1 MATVGVFNG
10 TNLLLKFAADGTSP
24 ATIGHSTS
32 CSLSLSND
40 LPEATTKD
48 SAGYQEVIAGVK
60 SGEISFEGLVA
71 YDDANNAIEAA
82 DLLLARTKFD
92 WSFGTAESGDPIY
105 SGEGFLS
112 SVEMSAEMESPVTYS
127 GSITVTGAI
136 SKAAN
141 V

>member
-1 MATVGVFNG
+1 MATAGVFNG
-10 TNLLLKFAADGTSP
+10 TNLLLKFAADGT
-24 ATIGHSTS
+24 AVAAIGHSTS

-48 SAGYQEVIAGVK
+48 SAGFQEVIAGVK

-82 DLLLARTKFD
+82 DLLLDRTKID
-92 WSFGTAESGDPIY
+92 WTFGTDAVGDNIY
-105 SGEGFLS
+105 KGEGFLS

-136 SKAAN
+136 TKEAN

>member
-1 MATVGVFNG
+1 MATTGVFNG
-10 TNLLLKFAADGTSP
+10 TNLLLKFAADGS
-24 ATIGHSTS
+24 AAVTIGHSTS

-48 SAGYQEVIAGVK
+48 SAGFQEVIAGVK

-71 YDDANNAIEAA
+71 YDDANNAIQAA
-82 DLLLARTKFD
+82 DLLIARTKID
-92 WSFGTAESGDPIY
+92 WSFGTAESGDAVY

-112 SVEMSAEMESPVTYS
+112 SVEMSAEIESPVTYS

-136 SKAAN
+136 AKA
-141 V
+141 